1 MAVTAPV
8 AVAESKAVDCD
19 EAVARA
25 PGGGHPPDYAVRG
38 KGRGLPRRPGLA
50 ASAESAAARGTG
62 RRDRLPDDEAAELAD
77 RYLLELALDERRRW
91 NGRPAVYGFGH
102 RVCKIRHR
110 ACRRLAS
117 RTIVSGVSA
126 GVCGSRGSRSA
137 VKGARARLGCRG
149 VPDLDSPWGA
159 GLLAVARRHA
169 LRDLL

>member
-62 RRDRLPDDEAAELAD
+62 RRDRFPDDEAAELAD
-77 RYLLELALDERRRW
+77 RYLLGLALDERRRRD
-91 NGRPAVYGFGH
+91 GPAVDGFGH
-102 RVCKIRHR
+102 RVRKIRHR
-110 ACRRLAS
+110 ARRRFAS
-117 RTIVSGVSA
+117 RTIVRGVSA
-126 GVCGSRGSRSA
+126 GA
-137 VKGARARLGCRG
+137 
-149 VPDLDSPWGA
+149 
-159 GLLAVARRHA
+159 
-169 LRDLL
+169 